1 MRTINEMLKPRENV
15 FSDTAREDV
24 LNLTDLAENR
34 IDANKFFGENFQT
47 QGMTVLFD
55 TAFARFKGESDT
67 GVIKLTQ
74 AMGGGKTH
82 SMLALAL
89 LAQNSEIRENLLGP
103 TYAGIGDIR
112 VVSFSGRENADFG
125 IWGSIAEQLGKKEF
139 FKDYYSPLKAPG
151 EKSWVELLKGQK
163 TLILLDELPPYL
175 ENAKSI
181 MVGNSDLSKVTMT
194 ALSNLFTA
202 LGKEQLAN
210 VCLVF
215 SDLKAAYESG
225 SELLQSSFRE
235 LEAEANR
242 IAIEVTPVALNSDEI
257 YHILQKRLFEDVSGF
272 EYSLNINDVAIA
284 YKTSVEKSK
293 KLGFTNYTP
302 ETVFKGIKDSYP
314 FHPSIKDLYARFK
327 ENQNFQQTRGLIK
340 LMRQIVRQFYESGMA
355 KESYLINVFDFDL
368 NEQKML
374 SHIRQIK
381 PSLDEAINHDI
392 AQDGKSI
399 AEVIDIEKPENKGV
413 TQDIAKLLLVSSLS
427 TANHGLLGLTESEI
441 FGYLSAPNTDINEI
455 KSSLEE
461 LKTLCWYMKQDNRG
475 RLYFQNTKNM
485 VAEMNTLVDSYT
497 NENAKKE
504 LKRILEQNFSPKMKV
519 CYEMLYVLPA
529 IDEIDLDQNKI
540 SLVIYEPYPG
550 SELHPELKK
559 FHDNISLKNRVMFLS
574 GQRNMMEKLYGNS
587 KKLKAIQQIVD
598 NMANEG
604 VPASD
609 QQYKEAEA
617 QLDKAIQALFS
628 TIRETFVALYYPTK
642 NGIELAEFK
651 LEFKENKFNGEEQI
665 ISCLTDSSKYEAFSK
680 DDQFL
685 ENLRKKCEARLFT
698 IKELP
703 FSQIKERAAT
713 TVAWQWY
720 HPDQLESLRLDCI
733 KKDKW
738 REINGYLVKGP
749 FEKDP
754 TSVVVEQ
761 TSYDEKTQEFT
772 LKIRGIGGKVYYDIG
787 SDPTSASKEV
797 IDQVLVTA
805 EPAIRF
811 ICIDPTGERKTG
823 DVVEFTGSV
832 PIKYGQRNTPNGDVM
847 TLVTNPKYVVKYTT
861 DGSEPKENGGI
872 YNDEFVLPQD
882 SKYVRVAVYYKD
894 RLLEEKS
901 IYVTKGGGTKPAK
914 TIDKSKALAYRYHN
928 KKQMGDTEASYKEL
942 ALLSKLDG
950 VLIKGATAEIYNK
963 TNTDH
968 YIEFNA
974 SVPYWAGDLQSLI
987 DLVRDTSFKETEVI
1001 VDFGYKELMF
1011 LTGELFTQW
1020 LDMNKF
1026 DLNNLIKSGEIIQ

>member
-34 IDANKFFGENFQT
+34 IDAHKFFGENFQT

-89 LAQNSEIRENLLGP
+89 LAQNPEIRENLLGP

-355 KESYLINVFDFDL
+355 KESFLINVFDFDL

-381 PSLDEAINHDI
+381 PSLEEAINHDI

-413 TQDIAKLLLVSSLS
+413 TQNIAKLLLVSSLS

-550 SELHPELKK
+550 SDLHPELKK

-797 IDQVLVTA
+797 MDQVLVTA

-811 ICIDPTGERKTG
+811 VCIDPTGERKTG

>member
-1 MRTINEMLKPRENV
+1 
-15 FSDTAREDV
+15 
-24 LNLTDLAENR
+24 
-34 IDANKFFGENFQT
+34 
-47 QGMTVLFD
+47 
-55 TAFARFKGESDT
+55 
-67 GVIKLTQ
+67 
-74 AMGGGKTH
+74 
-82 SMLALAL
+82 
-89 LAQNSEIRENLLGP
+89 
-103 TYAGIGDIR
+103 
-112 VVSFSGRENADFG
+112 
-125 IWGSIAEQLGKKEF
+125 
-139 FKDYYSPLKAPG
+139 
-151 EKSWVELLKGQK
+151 
-163 TLILLDELPPYL
+163 
-175 ENAKSI
+175 
-181 MVGNSDLSKVTMT
+181 
-194 ALSNLFTA
+194 
-202 LGKEQLAN
+202 
-210 VCLVF
+210 
-215 SDLKAAYESG
+215 
-225 SELLQSSFRE
+225 
-235 LEAEANR
+235 
-242 IAIEVTPVALNSDEI
+242 
-257 YHILQKRLFEDVSGF
+257 
-272 EYSLNINDVAIA
+272 
-284 YKTSVEKSK
+284 
-293 KLGFTNYTP
+293 
-302 ETVFKGIKDSYP
+302 
-314 FHPSIKDLYARFK
+314 
-327 ENQNFQQTRGLIK
+327 
-340 LMRQIVRQFYESGMA
+340 
-355 KESYLINVFDFDL
+355 
-368 NEQKML
+368 
-374 SHIRQIK
+374 
-381 PSLDEAINHDI
+381 
-392 AQDGKSI
+392 
-399 AEVIDIEKPENKGV
+399 
-413 TQDIAKLLLVSSLS
+413 
-427 TANHGLLGLTESEI
+427 
-441 FGYLSAPNTDINEI
+441 
-455 KSSLEE
+455 
-461 LKTLCWYMKQDNRG
+461 
-475 RLYFQNTKNM
+475 
-485 VAEMNTLVDSYT
+485 
-497 NENAKKE
+497 
-504 LKRILEQNFSPKMKV
+504 
-519 CYEMLYVLPA
+519 
-529 IDEIDLDQNKI
+529 
-540 SLVIYEPYPG
+540 
-550 SELHPELKK
+550 
-559 FHDNISLKNRVMFLS
+559 
-574 GQRNMMEKLYGNS
+574 MMEKLYGNS

-761 TSYDEKTQEFT
+761 ISYDEKTQEFT

-811 ICIDPTGERKTG
+811 ICIDPSGERKTG
-823 DVVEFTGSV
+823 DVVEFTGNV

-872 YNDEFVLPQD
+872 YNDEFVLPKD

>member
-1 MRTINEMLKPRENV
+1 MLTINEMLKPRENV

-24 LNLTDLAENR
+24 LNLTDLVENR
-34 IDANKFFGENFQT
+34 IDAYKFFGENFQT

-811 ICIDPTGERKTG
+811 VCIDPTGERKTG